1 MPPPPPPPQ
10 PPPLLYYHSFASHNA
25 IGCKI
30 ESVKVVLMLH
40 KHIYAM
46 YISYSRSLTELMQLK
61 SDIEKRTAKYPVL
74 LIVSS

>member
-1 MPPPPPPPQ
+1 MPP

-30 ESVKVVLMLH
+30 ESMKVVLMLH
-40 KHIYAM
+40 KHIHAM
-46 YISYSRSLTELMQLK
+46 HISYSKPLTELMQLKKLK

-74 LIVSS
+74 LNVSS